1 MFTAQQYVK
10 AATLEEAYT
19 LNQKR
24 SNAVIGGGCWMK
36 MNHRRYQTLIDL
48 SGLGLDT
55 IDETPEAFTLGAMTT
70 LRQLETHP
78 GLEAAF
84 GKGFFEMTRHIVGV
98 QFRNCATLGGS
109 LYSRFGFSDILTFL
123 LALDCEVELAHAGR
137 LPLAEYAQMPYNR
150 DILAKVHI
158 LKNGRRAAYESF
170 RQTATDIPVLTC
182 AASVLDG
189 TLRVVVGA
197 RPMRAVC
204 LEFPFPQTEE
214 ALEQVCREVQD
225 KLSYGSNLRGS
236 GEYRRRLAGVL
247 CRRAV
252 HSLKEGAVC

>member
-1 MFTAQQYVK
+1 MFTAQQYIK
-10 AATLEEAYT
+10 AATLEEAYA

-48 SGLGLDT
+48 SGLGLDA
-55 IDETPEAFTLGAMTT
+55 IEEGPEAFTLGAMAT
-70 LRQLETHP
+70 LRQLETDP

-84 GKGFFEMTRHIVGV
+84 GKGFSEMTRHIVGV

-137 LPLAEYAQMPYNR
+137 LPLAEYAQMPYDR
-150 DILAKVHI
+150 DILAKVRI
-158 LKNGRRAAYESF
+158 LKNGRRAAYQSF
-170 RQTATDIPVLTC
+170 RQTATDLPVLTC

-189 TLRVVVGA
+189 ALRVVVGA
-197 RPMRAVC
+197 RPKRAMC